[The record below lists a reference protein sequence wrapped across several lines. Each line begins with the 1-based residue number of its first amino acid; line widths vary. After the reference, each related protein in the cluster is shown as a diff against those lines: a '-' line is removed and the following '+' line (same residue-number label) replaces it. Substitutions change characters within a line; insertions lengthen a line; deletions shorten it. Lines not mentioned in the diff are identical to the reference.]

1 MTTARGDFELA
12 VDELRVVA
20 RYAAGSAQDVLALFE
35 AASPDDLRPR
45 AAIDAAWMFVNGA
58 ARTRLQRVTAL
69 DTHRAAKTVDNDTAR
84 YAAQDDPPVGHA
96 WIEQA
101 HRRPT
106 PILIDVLSRYPEV
119 PGM

>member
-1 MTTARGDFELA
+1 
-12 VDELRVVA
+12 
-20 RYAAGSAQDVLALFE
+20 
-35 AASPDDLRPR
+35 
-45 AAIDAAWMFVNGA
+45 MFVNGA

-101 HRRPT
+101 HRRAT

-119 PGM
+119 PAGKSRVAQLMTMLDRSLRTLR